1 MSSPRDFLKESSDD
15 VEACIGVNAL
25 SSSPEKESV
34 KMNEREKASASVRV
48 TSDQVRYKSAYVA
61 AVGSVP
67 L

>member
-1 MSSPRDFLKESSDD
+1 MKESSDD

-34 KMNEREKASASVRV
+34 KMNEREKAS
-48 TSDQVRYKSAYVA
+48 QVRYKSAYVA